1 MSSSEITE
9 LKIKI
14 KKWEESFYRENKRKP
29 EKNDIKDASKDI
41 QDNYKLYWKLRNAV
55 KVSEKQDDHVWNS
68 SLNKSANRA
77 ISSEAAAKKSAVVHF
92 ANKLKQNFE
101 INKSRVPIS
110 EIKRLTLP
118 KNEVEKTPVH
128 EKEMDQ
134 PGNTSSFKPSPKKC
148 KEVKLENLE
157 VFSFGH
163 KSKEL
168 NGKSMIKQFSV
179 ARKTGVRLTSMK
191 SISFALSGQNGLKCG
206 PKRNIDIAWLERCS
220 TTNTQP
226 LYEEEINENTAEYST
241 VKCLEK
247 PKILESSV
255 YFEESH
261 KKTKELSDIA
271 LTTQVSSSV
280 SPETKS
286 DVENNVCAT
295 KQFSTH
301 VAEENLCI
309 KDNSSISNQLN
320 STLDDNKINFE
331 NHAYVFKELSSTSVT
346 EDTREDV
353 NENITENKLILNK
366 GIRHLK
372 AEGSACQLRK
382 EKHFQANKRKC
393 TSDFDENITK
403 KIRNSSSHS
412 DPLLRNIQQCIKE
425 SERSKKL
432 VSEQKVDIEKVSV
445 KNSFNSSDSGRYS
458 ISRTPVFKDN
468 FVKIN
473 LKKKRFSRG
482 HRHLSSQKYKR
493 MKWKNLQQYKN
504 DGDDENKLT
513 TKRKKTS
520 GCFKCG
526 QIGHW
531 ARYCTGVKGN
541 TLLPSENNDELE
553 DQPLPTLEEAA
564 QMCKG
569 IKDPLI
575 RGVTRVYPGE
585 EQDIT
590 KNSVAESVIEDEE
603 LSFALSIHPDPARP
617 AVEPLFSPALD
628 ETPPLVYE
636 GLKKMGYDSFRPGQE
651 KTIIRILCGL
661 STLVVQ
667 STGSGKSL
675 CYQLPAYLYAKERKC
690 ITLVVSPLV
699 ALMEDQ
705 VSGLPA
711 CLKAVCLHSG
721 MSDSQRQQASQ
732 AVSDGSAHIL
742 LISPEAIVSAGF
754 SGSNILPQNLPSVA
768 FACIDE
774 AHCLSEWSHNFRP
787 SYLQLTKI
795 LMQKLGVRCILGLT
809 ATANRSTAWSIAE
822 TLGLSNHDEAII
834 GTTSL
839 PENLIL
845 SVSKDSQKDEAL
857 INLLRGKRFE
867 FCESVIV
874 YCTRRED
881 TERLAVLIRTSLQD
895 VQLGSSQPQA
905 GIRKGKIRAPR
916 ELLAWDAEA
925 YHAGLT
931 AAKRR
936 SVQNKFMKGKLRVIV
951 ATVAFGMGLDKS
963 NVRGIIHYNIPKS
976 FENYVQEIGRAG
988 RDGVTSHCHLFL
1000 DPQGHDLHELRRHI
1014 HANGVDRGTVR
1025 KLLQKVFLPC
1035 KCCIKDIE
1043 CKNDKAE
1050 KEGKNDGCQTKHCP
1064 GHEVA
1069 FPVET
1074 TVQELDLKEENI
1086 STLLCYLELHPDKRF
1101 QLLHPVYATCTI
1113 HCYGGP
1119 SQLRALAQR
1128 SPPVAAALALQY
1140 RKSQNK
1146 SAQLQFPVVQVASR
1160 MGWDSGLVKKS
1171 LKQLEWDNSH
1181 LKSGGNC
1188 KRTGVLVEFSDLAF
1202 HVYAPGD
1209 LTDDEQDSMLD
1220 YLHGRVVL
1228 HEKQELLKL
1237 EKIYNVFHSVSYN
1250 HHTKCSD
1257 SCDDEKSQKLKTI
1270 LKKYFE
1276 SNESENL
1283 SIEDTEQCKM
1293 IEKVPENEICCDIQA
1308 FINIHH
1314 DENFTGRAIARIFHG
1329 ISSPHYPAEVWG
1341 RVKFWRRYLNVDFH
1355 LIQQLA
1361 SKELLRMKNL

>member
-445 KNSFNSSDSGRYS
+445 KNSFNSSDSGREKHGGYNFLAPPMGQQYS

-787 SYLQLTKI
+787 SYLQLTK
-795 LMQKLGVRCILGLT
+795 
-809 ATANRSTAWSIAE
+809 
-822 TLGLSNHDEAII
+822 
-834 GTTSL
+834 
-839 PENLIL
+839 
-845 SVSKDSQKDEAL
+845 AL

>member
-1 MSSSEITE
+1 MSSSDVTE

-14 KKWEESFYRENKRKP
+14 KKWEESFYREHKRKP
-29 EKNDIKDASKDI
+29 EKDDIKAASKDV
-41 QDNYKLYWKLRNAV
+41 QDHYKIYWKLRNAV
-55 KVSEKQDDHVWNS
+55 QLSEKQDDRVWNS
-68 SLNKSANRA
+68 SLNKSVNCA
-77 ISSEAAAKKSAVVHF
+77 INSKSAAKKSAVVHF
-92 ANKLKQNFE
+92 ANKLRQNFE
-101 INKSRVPIS
+101 INKSRVPIPQA
-110 EIKRLTLP
+110 KRLTVL
-118 KNEVEKTPVH
+118 KSEVERSPVH
-128 EKEMDQ
+128 EKEEDQ
-134 PGNTSSFKPSPKKC
+134 PGDKSLFKPSPKKL
-148 KEVKLENLE
+148 KEDELKNLE
-157 VFSFGH
+157 LFTFGH
-163 KSKEL
+163 SSKEL

-179 ARKTGVRLTSMK
+179 AKKTGVKLTSVK
-191 SISFALSGQNGLKCG
+191 SISLALSGHSGLKCS

-220 TTNTQP
+220 STNPVSPQP
-226 LYEEEINENTAEYST
+226 LCEDEINENTAEYST
-241 VKCLEK
+241 VNCLEK

-255 YFEESH
+255 HLEENH
-261 KKTKELSDIA
+261 KKPKELDVSFTA
-271 LTTQVSSSV
+271 QVSSFF

-286 DVENNVCAT
+286 DLENNVCAT

-301 VAEENLCI
+301 VAEENKFHI
-309 KDNSSISNQLN
+309 KDNNSITNQLN
-320 STLDDNKINFE
+320 STCEDNSVSFE
-331 NHAYVFKELSSTSVT
+331 NNARVFKQLSSTSVT
-346 EDTREDV
+346 EDTREGV
-353 NENITENKLILNK
+353 NENIEMEDKLISHK
-366 GIRHLK
+366 GIRQLD
-372 AEGSACQLRK
+372 AEESESQHK
-382 EKHFQANKRKC
+382 NEKPFQTNKRKC
-393 TSDFDENITK
+393 TSDFEENITK
-403 KIRNSSSHS
+403 KIRNSSLNS
-412 DPLLRNIQQCIKE
+412 DALLRNIQEYSKE
-425 SERSKKL
+425 PEAETLTKL
-432 VSEQKVDIEKVSV
+432 VSERKVDIEKLSM
-445 KNSFNSSDSGRYS
+445 KKSSNFGRKS
-458 ISRTPVFKDN
+458 ISHTPISKDN

-482 HRHLSSQKYKR
+482 HRHLNSQHYKR
-493 MKWKNLQQYKN
+493 MKWKNLQQCKD
-504 DGDDENKLT
+504 DGDEDKPA
-513 TKRKKTS
+513 KKQKKTS
-520 GCFKCG
+520 ACFKCG

-531 ARYCTGVKGN
+531 ARYCTGVKVD
-541 TLLPSENNDELE
+541 TLLPSENNDEVE

-564 QMCKG
+564 QMCQG
-569 IKDPLI
+569 IKDSLT

-585 EQDIT
+585 QDIT
-590 KNSVAESVIEDEE
+590 KQNSVIEDEE
-603 LSFALSIHPDPARP
+603 LSFALGVPPDPVRP
-617 AVEPLFSPALD
+617 AVEPLFSPILTEEGYIVLFLP

-651 KTIIRILCGL
+651 KAIMRILCGM

-711 CLKAVCLHSG
+711 CLRAVCLHSG

-742 LISPEAIVSAGF
+742 LVSPEAVVSAGF
-754 SGSNILPQNLPSVA
+754 SGSNILPRNLPSVA

-787 SYLQLTKI
+787 SYLQLIKI
-795 LMQKLGVRCILGLT
+795 LTQKLGVKCILGLT
-809 ATANRSTAWSIAE
+809 ATANKSTARSIAE

-839 PENLIL
+839 PKNLIL
-845 SVSKDSQKDEAL
+845 SVSRDSQKDEAL

-881 TERLAVLIRTSLQD
+881 TERLAVVIRTSLQD
-895 VQLGSSQPQA
+895 VRLDSSQPRA
-905 GIRKGKIRAPR
+905 GTKKGKSQA
-916 ELLAWDAEA
+916 LLAWDAEA

-963 NVRGIIHYNIPKS
+963 DVRAIIHYNIPKS
-976 FENYVQEIGRAG
+976 FESYVQETGRAG

-1000 DPQGHDLHELRRHI
+1000 DPQGRDLYELRRHI

-1035 KCCIKDIE
+1035 KCE
-1043 CKNDKAE
+1043 
-1050 KEGKNDGCQTKHCP
+1050 TKSCP

-1069 FPVET
+1069 FPIET
-1074 TVQELDLKEENI
+1074 TVQDLDLKEENI
-1086 STLLCYLELHPDKRF
+1086 STLLCYLEIHPNRRF
-1101 QLLHPVYATCTI
+1101 QLLHPVYATCTVR
-1113 HCYGGP
+1113 CYGGP
-1119 SQLRALAQR
+1119 SQLRALAQH
-1128 SPPVAAALALQY
+1128 SPPIAAALALQR

-1146 SAQLQFPVVQVASR
+1146 TAQLQFPVVQVASR

-1181 LKSGGNC
+1181 LKSE
-1188 KRTGVLVEFSDLAF
+1188 TGVLVEFSDSAF
-1202 HVYAPGD
+1202 HIYAPGD

-1228 HEKQELLKL
+1228 HEKRELLRL
-1237 EKIYNVFHSVSYN
+1237 EMIYNVFHSVSYS
-1250 HHTKCSD
+1250 HYTKCSD
-1257 SCDDEKSQKLKTI
+1257 SCDEEKSQKLKTI
-1270 LKKYFE
+1270 LKQYFE
-1276 SNESENL
+1276 SDESESF
-1283 SIEDTEQCKM
+1283 SIVNTEHCNM
-1293 IEKVPENEICCDIQA
+1293 IEKIPENEICCDIQA

-1329 ISSPHYPAEVWG
+1329 ISSPRYPAEVWG

-1361 SKELLRMKNL
+1361 SKELLRMKDL